1 MLEKIIDVQFGI
13 FLTEIIKD
21 SDIAFDLKTLTLL
34 STTSLSFSW
43 DHIPTLS
50 MCNIKLNETFQ

>member
-1 MLEKIIDVQFGI
+1 MYSLFV
-13 FLTEIIKD
+13 FLIEIIKD

-34 STTSLSFSW
+34 SIAFLSFSW
-43 DHIPTLS
+43 DHIPILS